1 MWLITAAST
10 VFGNRGNIAHFRVR
24 ARSKENAVAKFHDW
38 WGKQYRLVSIRRM
51 RSNEI

>member
-10 VFGNRGNIAHFRVR
+10 VFGNCGNIAHFRVR
-24 ARSKENAVAKFHDW
+24 ARCKENAIAKFNDW

-51 RSNEI
+51 KRSEI